1 MMSIRNALGAL
12 LEPQQVSAN
21 RVPVA
26 ARAHVTFGQELPFCG
41 VIQGQY
47 IAWERTVYVQTP
59 IDKLPQARL
68 PFRNRIAVMFRNRIA
83 LMFRNRIALMFRNRI
98 ALMFRNRIALMF
110 NPACRAHAC
119 SRASPCSL
127 SSGTTR
133 TRASERP

>member
-1 MMSIRNALGAL
+1 MLASGCACSRDH
-12 LEPQQVSAN
+12 
-21 RVPVA
+21 R
-26 ARAHVTFGQELPFCG
+26 QELPFCG

-68 PFRNRIAVMFRNRIA
+68 RFRNRIA
-83 LMFRNRIALMFRNRI
+83 LVCI
-98 ALMFRNRIALMF
+98 
-110 NPACRAHAC
+110 PACRAYAR

-133 TRASERP
+133 TRASEWPSPLININTAFPFSRRGRRRYMSTKCWSMLEEVRHRSPARGVVA

>member
-83 LMFRNRIALMFRNRI
+83 LMFRNRIALMFP
-98 ALMFRNRIALMF
+98 NRIALMF

>member
-1 MMSIRNALGAL
+1 MLASGCACSRDH
-12 LEPQQVSAN
+12 
-21 RVPVA
+21 R
-26 ARAHVTFGQELPFCG
+26 QELPFCG

-68 PFRNRIAVMFRNRIA
+68 P
-83 LMFRNRIALMFRNRI
+83 FRNRIALMFRNRI

-133 TRASERP
+133 TRASERPSPLININTAFPFSRRGRRRY

>member
-98 ALMFRNRIALMF
+98 ALMF

>member
-1 MMSIRNALGAL
+1 
-12 LEPQQVSAN
+12 
-21 RVPVA
+21 
-26 ARAHVTFGQELPFCG
+26 VTFGQELPFCG

-110 NPACRAHAC
+110 RNRIALMFNPACRAHAC

>member
-1 MMSIRNALGAL
+1 MMSIRNAIGAL

-98 ALMFRNRIALMF
+98 ALMF

>member
-1 MMSIRNALGAL
+1 MMSIRNAHGAL

-83 LMFRNRIALMFRNRI
+83 LMFRNRIALMF
-98 ALMFRNRIALMF
+98 

>member
-83 LMFRNRIALMFRNRI
+83 LMFRNRIALMF
-98 ALMFRNRIALMF
+98 